1 MVKGRLGGWL
11 FRVKNR
17 WQEVEFSEAMELFK
31 AESIREQVSILTTP
45 RIPPQLKIS
54 EGHLLALYELIAF
67 TLDVPEVVSNEVEV
81 PPARGWAFKDFEL
94 CRQAITKHP
103 EALPLTFARIT
114 QILDL
119 PEENYLE
126 VGAKALDEINSVMEQ
141 WKPWGIFDSSEP
153 TAEEVNAGIERLQA
167 FGVYS
172 IVSRLA
178 EHFGKRP
185 EEIEKRT
192 VNAVLLDWTMLV
204 ESAKYSDRLREQKG

>member
-1 MVKGRLGGWL
+1 MVKVRLGGWI
-11 FRVKNR
+11 FRIKNR
-17 WQEVEFSEAMELFK
+17 WQEVTPSEAMELFK
-31 AESIREQVSILTTP
+31 AEGIREQVAILTTP

-54 EGHLLALYELIAF
+54 EGHLLALYELITF
-67 TLDVPEVVSNEVEV
+67 TLEVPEVVSNEVEV

-126 VGAKALDEINSVMEQ
+126 VGAKALDEINSVMEV
-141 WKPWGIFDSSEP
+141 WRPWGIFDSSEP

-178 EHFGKRP
+178 EHFGKLP
-185 EEIEKRT
+185 EEIERRT

>member
-1 MVKGRLGGWL
+1 MVKVRLGGWL

-17 WQEVEFSEAMELFK
+17 WEEVTPSEAMELFK
-31 AESIREQVSILTTP
+31 AEGIREHISILTTP

-54 EGHLLALYELIAF
+54 EGHLLALYELITF
-67 TLDVPEVVSNEVEV
+67 TLEVPEVVSNEVEV

-126 VGAKALDEINSVMEQ
+126 VGAKALDEINSVMEV
-141 WKPWGIFDSSEP
+141 WRPWGIFDSAEP

-178 EHFGKRP
+178 EHFGKLP

-192 VNAVLLDWTMLV
+192 VNAVFLDWVMLV
-204 ESAKYSDRLREQKG
+204 ETAKYGDRLREQKG